1 MGRLDAFRHIAD
13 DTALAEEI
21 LTRISEQ
28 PDLAEH
34 LTAKVAQAPS
44 VGAFGTPSS
53 GGQRIT
59 ADEARALIESPP
71 PVPTDPVL
79 EAIVLVLGRP
89 VLLVRDDD
97 VDLTALETDSW
108 RKRLENARAAL
119 RAAIPSV
126 GRIELDHHPRLD
138 WGGTGWLVADDV
150 VVTNRH
156 VAELFAR
163 RERETFVFRPS
174 LQGPMGAR
182 LDFREEHETA
192 DPAEFRIAEVLHIE
206 EDAGPDM
213 AFLRID
219 WSSGAAVDGRPAI
232 RLAASGVPGREVAV
246 IGYPAKDSRTRIPE
260 EMDRIF
266 GNIYN
271 VKRLAPGELT
281 GGADRADLAT
291 HDCTTLGGNSGSVV
305 VDLETGEALALH
317 FAGREQDRN
326 FAVPA
331 ALVRDRLERL
341 RSSMPVPPTP
351 PGEPQPTL
359 QQMEGRDGYRPDF
372 LGPVVDHPR
381 LSSNL
386 EDALAPVAGR
396 DDGLLDYVH
405 YSVRMHR
412 FRRLAMYVAVNID
425 GASARNVRRGRDRWR
440 LDPRLAPELQ
450 AGNELYHRN
459 KLDRGHLVRRLDPAW
474 GDSFDQAQAASDD
487 TFFYTNCAP
496 QHQTHNQQLWL
507 GLEDHIL
514 GSAEVH
520 DLRVTVFSGP
530 IFRSSDRRYREF
542 LVPEDYWKVVAIVND
557 ATGRLSVTGYIV
569 SQRDFMND
577 LEFAF
582 GPYQTYQVPVAT
594 IEEQTGLDF
603 GALKEFDPLAGVETA
618 AAVRPLATFD
628 EIVV

>member
-1 MGRLDAFRHIAD
+1 
-13 DTALAEEI
+13 
-21 LTRISEQ
+21 
-28 PDLAEH
+28 
-34 LTAKVAQAPS
+34 
-44 VGAFGTPSS
+44 
-53 GGQRIT
+53 
-59 ADEARALIESPP
+59 
-71 PVPTDPVL
+71 
-79 EAIVLVLGRP
+79 
-89 VLLVRDDD
+89 
-97 VDLTALETDSW
+97 
-108 RKRLENARAAL
+108 
-119 RAAIPSV
+119 
-126 GRIELDHHPRLD
+126 
-138 WGGTGWLVADDV
+138 
-150 VVTNRH
+150 
-156 VAELFAR
+156 
-163 RERETFVFRPS
+163 
-174 LQGPMGAR
+174 
-182 LDFREEHETA
+182 
-192 DPAEFRIAEVLHIE
+192 
-206 EDAGPDM
+206 
-213 AFLRID
+213 
-219 WSSGAAVDGRPAI
+219 
-232 RLAASGVPGREVAV
+232 VAV

-260 EMDRIF
+260 DMDRIF

-281 GGADRADLAT
+281 GGADRDDITT

-341 RSSMPVPPTP
+341 RSSTPVSPAPA
-351 PGEPQPTL
+351 GEQQPTL
-359 QQMEGRDGYRPDF
+359 QQMEGRDGYRSDF

-386 EDALAPVAGR
+386 EDALAPVAER
-396 DDGLLDYVH
+396 DDGLLDYIH

-425 GASARNVRRGRDRWR
+425 GANARNVRRGRDRWR
-440 LDPRLAPELQ
+440 LDPRIAPELQ

-474 GDSFDQAQAASDD
+474 GDGFDQAQAASDD

-496 QHQTHNQQLWL
+496 QHQTHNQRLWL

-514 GSAEVH
+514 GNAEVH
-520 DLRVTVFSGP
+520 DLKVSVFSGP
-530 IFRSSDRRYREF
+530 VFRDSDRRYREF

-582 GPYQTYQVPVAT
+582 GPYQTYQVAVAT

-603 GALKEFDPLAGVETA
+603 GTLKEFDPLAGVESA
-618 AAVRPLATFD
+618 AAVRPLTTFD